1 MIAIIDYGVGNLG
14 SIANMLKKVGV
25 KSVITSN
32 SKAIADAE
40 KLILP
45 GVGAFD
51 NGMQNLRACGLAD
64 LLDQQVLEARKPILG
79 LCLGMQLFTL
89 KSEEGVEPGLG
100 WLEAATVR
108 FSFNGATSS
117 SLKVPHM
124 GWNYIQPERA
134 DPLLADLP
142 NEPRFYFVHSYHLVC
157 SNTDDV
163 LASTNYGYNFPSMVH
178 KGNIYGAQFHPE
190 KSHKY
195 GLALLKNFAEQI
207 SC

>member
-124 GWNYIQPERA
+124 GWNYIQPKRS

-142 NEPRFYFVHSYHLVC
+142 NESRFYFVHSYHLVC

-163 LASTNYGYNFPSMVH
+163 LASTNYGYNFPAMVNR
-178 KGNIYGAQFHPE
+178 GNIYGAQFHPE

-195 GLALLKNFAEQI
+195 GMTLLKNFAERI
-207 SC
+207 PC